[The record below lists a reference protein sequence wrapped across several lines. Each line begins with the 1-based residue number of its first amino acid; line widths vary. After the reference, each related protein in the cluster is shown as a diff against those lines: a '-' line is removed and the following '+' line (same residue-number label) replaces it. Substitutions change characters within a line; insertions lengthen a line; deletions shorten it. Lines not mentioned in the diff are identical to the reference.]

1 MSLALKPLTL
11 ESFKPYGDYIGPESG
26 GESAN
31 QGRAFK
37 RSHLT
42 SLVNTRDQAL
52 ANVATFRVMSKSLP
66 FSLRLLEKHPC
77 SSQLFIPFASN
88 SKYLV
93 IVAHDLNDAPDLST
107 LKGFISETNAG
118 FNYKP

>member
-1 MSLALKPLTL
+1 MSLVLEPLTF
-11 ESFKPYGDYIGPESG
+11 ESFRPFGDFIGPEPG

-37 RSHLT
+37 RSNLT
-42 SLVNTRDQAL
+42 SLVNTRDHAS
-52 ANVATFRVMSKSLP
+52 ANVATFRVLSKSLP
-66 FSLRLLEKHPC
+66 FSLKLLEKHPH
-77 SSQLFIPFASN
+77 SSQMFIPFCSK

-93 IVAHDLNDAPDLST
+93 IVAQDLDNAPDLST
-107 LKGFISETNAG
+107 LKGFISDTNAG